1 MKIYAIPYR
10 LKLNYPFKISD
21 YTRTDTPL
29 VFIKIID
36 GNYEA
41 WGECSMP
48 PYLGETIESS
58 LDFVEKVDSRM
69 LIGQTIAEQVAYI
82 DSISNGN
89 NAIKAAFDI
98 ALHDLYTKKN
108 NITLAQYF
116 NVDDSQMPETS
127 FTIGIDNVDKIKKKL
142 KDAEPFS
149 RIKVKLG
156 NDADKEI
163 INAIRKI
170 TNKEIVV
177 DANRGWQNKEHA
189 SRMID
194 WLANKNCLL
203 VEQPMPVES
212 TEDMLW
218 LKQRASLPLFADES
232 CKRVIDIEPI
242 SEMFHGINIKL
253 MKSTGLHE
261 AYKMINKAR
270 SLSLKIMIGCMSES
284 SVGILAAASLA
295 PLCDYADLD
304 SVWMVSN
311 NPFETPTLIEGKI
324 KLGVSSGIGYQSKI
338 DLI

>member
-21 YTRTDTPL
+21 YTRTETPL
-29 VFIKIID
+29 VFIKIEE

-58 LDFVEKVDSRM
+58 LEFVEKVDAEK
-69 LIGQTIAEQVAYI
+69 LIGQSIAEQMSYI
-82 DSISNGN
+82 DSISKAN

-98 ALHDLYTKKN
+98 ALHDLYAKKN

-116 NVDDSQMPETS
+116 NVDESKMPETS
-127 FTIGIDNVDKIKKKL
+127 FTIGIDSVDVIKKKL

-156 NDADKEI
+156 TDNDKEI
-163 INAIRKI
+163 INVIRKN
-170 TNKEIVV
+170 TSKEIVV
-177 DANRGWQNKEHA
+177 DANRGWQNKEYA

-194 WLANKNCLL
+194 WLASKNCLII
-203 VEQPMPVES
+203 EQPMPIES
-212 TEDMLW
+212 VDDMVW
-218 LKQRASLPLFADES
+218 LKERSSLPLFADES
-232 CKRVIDIEPI
+232 CKRLSDIENV
-242 SEMFHGINIKL
+242 SQLFHGINIKL
-253 MKSTGLHE
+253 MKSTGLLE

-284 SVGILAAASLA
+284 SVGILAASSLA

-311 NPFETPTLIEGKI
+311 NPFETPALYDGKI
-324 KLGVSSGIGYQSKI
+324 RLGLNSGVGYQKKI
-338 DLI
+338 EL